1 MQNPKLTHISFISR
15 LSLGFLFIY
24 HGLVPKIL
32 WLSPVE
38 THLVSLSGLDL
49 PANIVSL
56 LAGIGEVLLGG
67 SIIFFR
73 KSIIPIYVAV
83 VVLLLLLLFVGFV
96 SPKYL
101 VEAFNPVTTNMLGLS
116 FCYLIWFV
124 HRNEKI

>member
-1 MQNPKLTHISFISR
+1 MPNSKLTHIAFISR

-38 THLVSLSGLDL
+38 THLVSLSGLDVL
-49 PANIVSL
+49 NNIISI

-73 KSIIPIYVAV
+73 KSIIPIYIAMVI
-83 VVLLLLLLFVGFV
+83 LLLLLLFVALV
-96 SPKYL
+96 SPEYL
-101 VEAFNPVTTNMLGLS
+101 VEAFNPVTTNILGLG
-116 FCYLIWFV
+116 FCYLVWFT
-124 HRNEKI
+124 HEDEKV

>member
-73 KSIIPIYVAV
+73 KSIIPIYVAM

-124 HRNEKI
+124 HKNEKI

>member
-32 WLSPVE
+32 WLSLVE

-124 HRNEKI
+124 HKSEKI

>member
-1 MQNPKLTHISFISR
+1 MQNPKLIHISFISR

-24 HGLVPKIL
+24 HGLLPKIL

-83 VVLLLLLLFVGFV
+83 VVLLLLLLFVGLV

>member
-73 KSIIPIYVAV
+73 KSIILIYIAV

>member
-1 MQNPKLTHISFISR
+1 MQNSKLTHISFISR

-38 THLVSLSGLDL
+38 THLVSLSGLDI

-67 SIIFFR
+67 SILFFR
-73 KSIIPIYVAV
+73 KSIIPIYMAV

-96 SPKYL
+96 SPEYL
-101 VEAFNPVTTNMLGLS
+101 VEAFNPVTTNMLGLG
-116 FCYLIWFV
+116 FCYLVWFT
-124 HRNEKI
+124 HEGEKV

>member
-73 KSIIPIYVAV
+73 KSIIPIYVTV

>member
-1 MQNPKLTHISFISR
+1 MQNPKLIHISFISR

-73 KSIIPIYVAV
+73 KSIIPIYVTV

>member
-1 MQNPKLTHISFISR
+1 MQNSKITHISFISR

-38 THLVSLSGLDL
+38 THLVSLSGIDVH
-49 PANIVSL
+49 ANIISL

-73 KSIIPIYVAV
+73 KSIIPVYIAAV
-83 VVLLLLLLFVGFV
+83 VLVLLLLFVGLV
-96 SPKYL
+96 SPEYL
-101 VEAFNPVTTNMLGLS
+101 VEAFNPVTTNMLGLG
-116 FCYLIWFV
+116 FCYLIWFAYKG
-124 HRNEKI
+124 EKV

>member
-38 THLVSLSGLDL
+38 TQLVSLSGLDL

-83 VVLLLLLLFVGFV
+83 VVLLLLLLFVGLV

-124 HRNEKI
+124 HKSEKI

>member
-1 MQNPKLTHISFISR
+1 MQNLKLTHISFISR

-38 THLVSLSGLDL
+38 THLVSLSGLDI
-49 PANIVSL
+49 PANIISL

-73 KSIIPIYVAV
+73 KFIIPIYMAV

-96 SPKYL
+96 SPEYL
-101 VEAFNPVTTNMLGLS
+101 VEAFNPVTTNMLGLG
-116 FCYLIWFV
+116 FCYLVWFT
-124 HRNEKI
+124 HEGEKV

>member
-1 MQNPKLTHISFISR
+1 MPNSKLTHITFISR

-38 THLVSLSGLDL
+38 THLVSLSGLDVL
-49 PANIVSL
+49 NNIISL

-73 KSIIPIYVAV
+73 KSIIPIYMAMAI
-83 VVLLLLLLFVGFV
+83 LLLLLLFVALV
-96 SPKYL
+96 SPEYL
-101 VEAFNPVTTNMLGLS
+101 VEAFNPVTTNILGLG
-116 FCYLIWFV
+116 FCYLVWFT
-124 HRNEKI
+124 HEDEKV